1 MGVCVFKSHQLRL
14 GGKILHENVQIVIKN
29 CALNLWFIL
38 YELWYKF
45 PRELSIH
52 QCVLEESNPGDNIDS
67 NNTRK
72 HLRNVEI

>member
-38 YELWYKF
+38 YEL
-45 PRELSIH
+45 
-52 QCVLEESNPGDNIDS
+52 
-67 NNTRK
+67 
-72 HLRNVEI
+72 